1 MTRTFTQTETTALAL
16 FGLAV
21 LIMAALFFIG
31 SNDLISATLILIA
44 FACFI
49 SALFIFTF
57 RKKEQVDADI
67 AALLAVPSM
76 TTTSRLLSD
85 LGVSGPARFI
95 PVTDDGTFPSLV
107 MQFNPVSEFKQVRLT
122 GDTSFYT
129 GPDGEGVLTV
139 PSGAPLLSFLTG
151 EKSLTIPETEPDIFA
166 AVKEAGEDLLEL
178 AEAVTVTRN
187 GDEIVIE
194 LGTYLLISGCRA
206 AREESP
212 RICALAPCPVCSL
225 MAMMLAQGF
234 GNPVTVE
241 QVSVDREAGNLT
253 IRIRQNWI
261 EDVLKS
267 PAVEKAA
274 KGGGFEVSRLR

>member
-1 MTRTFTQTETTALAL
+1 MTRTFTRTETTALAL

-21 LIMAALFFIG
+21 LIMAALLVIG
-31 SNDLISATLILIA
+31 SNDLITATLILIA

-67 AALLAVPSM
+67 AALLAVPAM
-76 TTTSRLLSD
+76 TTPSRLLTD

-95 PVTDDGTFPSLV
+95 PVVDDGTFPSPV
-107 MQFNPVSEFKQVRLT
+107 MQFNPVAEFQPVRLT

-139 PSGAPLLSFLTG
+139 PSGAPLLSHLTG
-151 EKSLTIPETEPDIFA
+151 TKSLAIPETEPDLFA
-166 AVKEAGEDLLEL
+166 AIREAGEDLLEL
-178 AEAVTVTRN
+178 SDAVTVTRN
-187 GDEIVIE
+187 GDEIVID
-194 LGTYLLISGCRA
+194 LRNYLLISGCLKVQ
-206 AREESP
+206 EESP
-212 RICALAPCPVCSL
+212 RVCALAPCPVCSL

-234 GNPVTVE
+234 GNPVTIE

-253 IRIRQNWI
+253 LRIRQNWI

-274 KGGGFEVSRLR
+274 KGGGFDVGRLR